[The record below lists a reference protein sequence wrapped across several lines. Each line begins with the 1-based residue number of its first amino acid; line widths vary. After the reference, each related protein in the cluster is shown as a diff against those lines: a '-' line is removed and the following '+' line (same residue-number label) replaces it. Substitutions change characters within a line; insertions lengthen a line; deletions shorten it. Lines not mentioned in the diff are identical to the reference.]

1 MSSNT
6 YGGFTGSG
14 PLGRSGRGEP
24 PILAEYPDEPQY
36 DLATVVQLV
45 GVRPMTLW
53 AWEQQLNI
61 PKPQR
66 VGDGTGG
73 TVRHYSERD
82 LVASIWLRD
91 QILAGLTPAEAADR
105 LIAAQPP
112 QSDVPGS
119 AGAAGAS
126 DASGPVARPVVTSG
140 PLSQQPMIGRSTS
153 TLGRFASGPATGPM
167 TGGPT
172 GSIMR
177 GELTGPLRGGYG
189 VQGATGAPAPRSG
202 SLSGPLSAGRNSG
215 SLNGPPT
222 GTWSGQSGVYSS
234 PVPGSMSGPLRTTGG
249 PITGQRVGPGAS
261 GGRWLMPPGATARE
275 LRSFVPQLIRA
286 WVTFDT
292 HTANRLV
299 DEALAVRS
307 VESVAVGLLQPALT
321 RANELW
327 ARHEMT
333 IPEERYAVNFVRM
346 RLFSIFATTVE
357 RFDGPIA
364 IVACGPREMHDIG
377 ALMLATFWRRA
388 GLRVVFL
395 GQDVDGPSLV
405 HDVNMRRPRLVCV
418 SIMTPQRVRALARI
432 AKDIVHMDAPTP
444 IFTYSGAVFARNPEL
459 QRKVSG
465 VYLGDDPATATWHAM
480 RLLGMEPGGNGGGN
494 PPQTTM
500 GPMGQVG

>member
-1 MSSNT
+1 MSANT
-6 YGGFTGSG
+6 FGNDNSGSG
-14 PLGRSGRGEP
+14 PLGRGGRGEP

-61 PKPQR
+61 PRPQR

-91 QILAGLTPAEAADR
+91 QILAGLSPAEAADR
-105 LIAAQPP
+105 LMGAQPP
-112 QSDVPGS
+112 QTDVPGS
-119 AGAAGAS
+119 GRPAGAS
-126 DASGPVARPVVTSG
+126 DAGGPVARPLVTSG
-140 PLSQQPMIGRSTS
+140 PLSQQPMAGRSTS
-153 TLGRFASGPATGPM
+153 TLGRVPGGVPSRPLA
-167 TGGPT
+167 GGPT
-172 GSIMR
+172 GSLMR
-177 GELTGPLRGGYG
+177 GEMTSSLHGGYG
-189 VQGATGAPAPRSG
+189 GQGSTTNPGVRPGVP
-202 SLSGPLSAGRNSG
+202 SGPLSSGRRSG
-215 SLNGPPT
+215 PLSGPSS
-222 GTWSGQSGVYSS
+222 GTWPAQTGGYAS
-234 PVPGSMSGPLRTTGG
+234 PVPGSASGPLRGTFTGA
-249 PITGQRVGPGAS
+249 PAGQRQEPGAS

-286 WVTFDT
+286 FVTFDT
-292 HTANRLV
+292 FTANRVV

-307 VESVAVGLLQPALT
+307 VETVAVGLLQPALT
-321 RANELW
+321 RVGELW
-327 ARHEMT
+327 AHHELS
-333 IPEERYAVNFVRM
+333 IPEERYAVNFVRA

-357 RFDGPIA
+357 RFDGPVA
-364 IVACGPREMHDIG
+364 VVACGPREMHDIG

-395 GQDVDGPSLV
+395 GQDVDGPALV
-405 HDVNMRRPRLVCV
+405 QDVSMRRPRLVCV

-432 AKDIVHMDAPTP
+432 AKEIVHMDAPTP

-459 QRKVSG
+459 QRKVNG

-480 RLLGMEPGGNGGGN
+480 RLLGIEPGGNGGGN
-494 PPQTTM
+494 PPQNA
-500 GPMGQVG
+500 MGQVG